1 VGWTDLIY
9 RENKGGKADASALS
23 QITEAILGAPYSI
36 INNMFRAAE
45 LYQEGHFMRSIE
57 TALPVALRNIPKSYR
72 YFTEGANTLRG
83 DPVMGDVNGYSAAMQ
98 ILGFAPADLLNKYE
112 DNAYAKKFQDA
123 TVGQGKK
130 LLKQYYIADRLG
142 YYDRADMLR
151 DKLFA
156 LSDKHDLGITE
167 ETISQSVTARDK
179 ISDEMY
185 NGIQINKKIR
195 NEIERSIMEMHD

>member
-1 VGWTDLIY
+1 
-9 RENKGGKADASALS
+9 
-23 QITEAILGAPYSI
+23 
-36 INNMFRAAE
+36 
-45 LYQEGHFMRSIE
+45 
-57 TALPVALRNIPKSYR
+57 
-72 YFTEGANTLRG
+72 
-83 DPVMGDVNGYSAAMQ
+83 MGDVNGYSAAMQ

-142 YYDRADMLR
+142 DYDRANMLR